1 MSVLFAM
8 LLLIISVWGIL
19 ALFFRLRR
27 QDVSA
32 AWWATLAVLMVCGMA
47 LGVWCALYC
56 EYPVGTKYR
65 VGSFPIPVVIFHM
78 EEGNWVDFP
87 LDTFFAWGV
96 MAAAADGANQKQ
108 NWRFKR
114 GSVCGTHPATRNKE

>member
-1 MSVLFAM
+1 
-8 LLLIISVWGIL
+8 
-19 ALFFRLRR
+19 
-27 QDVSA
+27 
-32 AWWATLAVLMVCGMA
+32 MVCGMA

-96 MAAAADGANQKQ
+96 IAANVTTVTALATLPFWVASITTKHDE
-108 NWRFKR
+108 
-114 GSVCGTHPATRNKE
+114 HELPA